1 MVKFRRRTLVS
12 ESGRL
17 GSNAHPVR
25 SCHMTKGKAFNFPA
39 SFGIQVKIK
48 LPVKLLWS
56 GYKVKKMKWNN
67 TCNAFSAWNLLHEI
81 SYYYHF

>member
-48 LPVKLLWS
+48 LPVKLL
-56 GYKVKKMKWNN
+56 
-67 TCNAFSAWNLLHEI
+67 
-81 SYYYHF
+81 